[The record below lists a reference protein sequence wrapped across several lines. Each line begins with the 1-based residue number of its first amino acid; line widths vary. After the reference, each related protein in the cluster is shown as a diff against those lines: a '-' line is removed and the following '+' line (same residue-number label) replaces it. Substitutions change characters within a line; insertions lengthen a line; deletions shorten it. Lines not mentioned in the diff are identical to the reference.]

1 MVGFDNGVGTR
12 SLNSQRN
19 FFMKQK
25 IVFLFVGT
33 LLLSGC
39 AGLVN
44 PVPVAGTHQT
54 AQQKSAQKH
63 QSGVETFLS
72 EVI

>member
-1 MVGFDNGVGTR
+1 
-12 SLNSQRN
+12 
-19 FFMKQK
+19 MKQK